1 MNRIL
6 AAAWMLFAFADLA
19 AAQSRLFS
27 CPHARV
33 LELTVTGP
41 NSISADPI
49 DNGKPMRMNQDPRNP
64 LRFSNG
70 EYSVT
75 LSQNQGQ
82 VLLEIPDWGSA
93 TCTFGSVNVPP
104 LIPQRGA
111 AAPNPCGPGFHPVPE
126 TDRCDPNPRVN
137 PNPQPQQ
144 ANNVEGKFP
153 MGGQSLGGIM
163 RSAPSMSSARVMGL
177 TEGSPITLLGRSG
190 TMDGYDMTGSRSST
204 RAPPGTSGAASCARS
219 SRSAAST
226 SNASPD
232 RKPVDHRLP

>member
-6 AAAWMLFAFADLA
+6 TVAWMLFAFTDLA

-49 DNGKPMRMNQDPRNP
+49 DNGKPMRMTQDPRNP

-111 AAPNPCGPGFHPVPE
+111 AAP
-126 TDRCDPNPRVN
+126 
-137 PNPQPQQ
+137 
-144 ANNVEGKFP
+144 
-153 MGGQSLGGIM
+153 
-163 RSAPSMSSARVMGL
+163 
-177 TEGSPITLLGRSG
+177 
-190 TMDGYDMTGSRSST
+190 
-204 RAPPGTSGAASCARS
+204 
-219 SRSAAST
+219 
-226 SNASPD
+226 
-232 RKPVDHRLP
+232 